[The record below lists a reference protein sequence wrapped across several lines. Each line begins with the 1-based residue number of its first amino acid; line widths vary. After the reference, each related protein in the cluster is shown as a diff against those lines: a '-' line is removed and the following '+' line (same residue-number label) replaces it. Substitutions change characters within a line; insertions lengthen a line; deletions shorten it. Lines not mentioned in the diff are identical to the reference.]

1 MRGNLVIRTDSM
13 DRPIYEAKWRQA
25 GRQIKRRLGPAWLD
39 SDGDGWIEPRGQAP
53 AGLLSRDAALVAM
66 RDVIAAYE
74 AQEAVLRARESVG
87 AAAPQTFTEAALWWL
102 QRAERRGRKVS
113 TVTDYRY
120 AIDTYLVPGSRTSRL
135 GIARAPFAA
144 VPLEQLTGH
153 EGAAIVG
160 SWFETMPSG
169 RTREKLQ
176 MIVNSVF
183 KLAVAQGWTDANPM
197 DRVDREPVRYD
208 ASDYDWYS
216 TEEVE
221 LLIAAAGKR
230 RDGLIYAISAYAG
243 LRCGEC
249 LALRWQDIDFDHR
262 RIRVMGNVSYGK
274 LTTTKGGRGRTVPLV
289 PQLAERLERRPST
302 GYVFPGS
309 FGAEFLDPST
319 LRRRYATDVKRAGL
333 RHLPLHSLRHHFG
346 SVAVNS
352 ASLVQ
357 VRDWL
362 GHADLR
368 TTSRY
373 LHSKSHAND
382 ADMLG
387 QGFAA

>member
-1 MRGNLVIRTDSM
+1 
-13 DRPIYEAKWRQA
+13 
-25 GRQIKRRLGPAWLD
+25 
-39 SDGDGWIEPRGQAP
+39 
-53 AGLLSRDAALVAM
+53 M
-66 RDVIAAYE
+66 RDVIAAWE
-74 AQEAVLRARESVG
+74 AEQSVQRARDSVG
-87 AAAPQTFTEAALWWL
+87 EAAPQTFTDAAVRWL
-102 QRAERRGRKVS
+102 QGAERRGRKVS

-120 AIDTYLVPGSRTSRL
+120 AIDTYLVPGPLTSRL

-144 VPLEQLTGH
+144 VPLSDLTGH

-160 SWFETMPSG
+160 SWFDGMPSG
-169 RTREKLQ
+169 RTREKLE

-183 KLAVAQGWTDANPM
+183 KYAVAQGWTDGNPM
-197 DRVDREPVRYD
+197 DRVDRQPVRYD

-216 TEEVE
+216 TEEIE
-221 LLIAAAGKR
+221 LLIGSAGKR
-230 RDGLIYAISAYAG
+230 RDGLIYAVSAYAG

-249 LALRWQDIDFDHR
+249 LALRWQDIDLKDR
-262 RIRVMGNVSYGK
+262 RIRVMGNVSYGS

-289 PQLAERLERRPST
+289 PQLAERLKRVPSGGN

-309 FGAEFLDPST
+309 FGADFLDPST

-333 RHLPLHSLRHHFG
+333 RHLPMHSLRHHFG
-346 SVAVNS
+346 SVAVNT
-352 ASLVQ
+352 ATLVQ

-387 QGFAA
+387 RGFAA